1 MSLATPPNCGKP
13 VKTYKENCLIYTLR
27 SVISGKMEKSCCKC
41 KLVRNKCDFGILKSS
56 PDGYRY
62 DCNIC
67 RKEYRSSKKEHVKEK
82 NTQYY
87 YENKDTLLLK
97 NKSYRLQ
104 NIETINQQRK
114 EYRNRPEIK
123 QHIKRKN
130 TEYLPIRKE
139 QIKTKRKSN
148 LNFQLS
154 EIMRSKLHKT
164 LKNQTTSYKK
174 ILGCDFD
181 FLRQWI
187 EFRFDKNMSWHNF
200 GTYWHIDHVLPIN
213 MFNFINESEKNI
225 CFHWTNL
232 QPLTAFENQSKS
244 DKLQLHHY
252 FNNIIN
258 VNRFQQ
264 KHKQFLGYQT
274 LNESLKWL
282 RMELR
287 YGKNPSY
294 KDVQTS
300 EIGNPQPSP

>member
-1 MSLATPPNCGKP
+1 
-13 VKTYKENCLIYTLR
+13 
-27 SVISGKMEKSCCKC
+27 MEKSCCKC